1 MQVVNVNASSQYP
14 VYIGSGLLRQLGSL
28 YRRHELSGRAFI
40 ISDESV
46 INLYSQDVI
55 QSLQANDIEP
65 ITVGVP
71 PGETSKNLDM
81 ADKLY
86 ERLIKNRFQRN
97 DVVIALGGGV
107 VGDLA
112 GFVAATYQR
121 GVPLIQIP
129 TTLLA
134 QVDSSVGGKT
144 GVNHRLGKNLIGA
157 FYSPSLVVADLS
169 TLKTLPKQEWNSGM
183 AEVIKY
189 GLIYDRVLFE
199 HVEKQ
204 IETLSANDANL
215 EAIITRCVDIKAEV
229 VAQDERESGLRKIL
243 NFGHTLGH
251 ALESMTEYQHFLHG
265 EAIYW
270 GMLGEAYLSFKFG
283 HLPEMEF
290 VRIRRLITKIE
301 KPNLPL
307 LDPEEFLDHVYRDKK
322 NRDGRIHMAWLRHI
336 GQCQPDPIEPDK
348 VLSVIDFWRQEES
361 QLVQ

>member
-1 MQVVNVNASSQYP
+1 MQVVNVSGSSPYP

-28 YRRHELSGRAFI
+28 YRRHDLSGRAFI

-46 INLYSQDVI
+46 INLYSDAVIKSLKASDV
-55 QSLQANDIEP
+55 EP

-81 ADKLY
+81 ADQLY
-86 ERLIKNRFQRN
+86 ERLIKNRYQRN
-97 DVVIALGGGV
+97 DVVVALGGGV

-169 TLKTLPKQEWNSGM
+169 TLKTLPKREWNSGM

-189 GLIYDRVLFE
+189 GLIADRTLYGRIE
-199 HVEKQ
+199 SQ
-204 IETLSANDANL
+204 IETLNAGDPEL
-215 EAIITRCVDIKAEV
+215 ELIIHRCVEIKADV
-229 VAQDERESGLRKIL
+229 VGKDEKENDLRKIL

-270 GMLGEAYLSFKFG
+270 GMLGEAYLSFKYG
-283 HLPEMEF
+283 HLAEMEF
-290 VRIRRLITKIE
+290 VRIKRLINRIE
-301 KPNLPL
+301 KPGLPVI
-307 LDPEEFLDHVYRDKK
+307 DSDAFLDHVYRDKK
-322 NRDGRIHMAWLRHI
+322 NRDGRIHMAWLRNI
-336 GQCQPDPIEPDK
+336 GQCRPDPIEPDK
-348 VLSVIDFWRQEES
+348 LLTVLDFWREEAS
-361 QLVQ
+361 QPV